1 MGEGLKT
8 AAARP
13 VASGFRVPE
22 ILRFFRVPDP
32 LLGLVDAS
40 GCASLRSSHLQVIS
54 ICILK
59 KWRLWCLDIKNAP
72 LQAEP
77 PRRDVFPQAPP
88 DGESSDSRRFW
99 ELNAPA
105 FGLFDAPVVFRRTLR
120 KFPLNSVES
129 LKAVGLIYKGSSFDP
144 CLYFIFD

>member
-40 GCASLRSSHLQVIS
+40 GCASPRSSHLQVIS
-54 ICILK
+54 ISFFLK

-72 LQAEP
+72 LQTEP
-77 PRRDVFPQAPP
+77 PRTDVFPQAPP
-88 DGESSDSRRFW
+88 GGESSDSRRFW
-99 ELNAPA
+99 KLNAPA
-105 FGLFDAPVVFRRTLR
+105 CGPFDAPD
-120 KFPLNSVES
+120 PVE
-129 LKAVGLIYKGSSFDP
+129 ISFK
-144 CLYFIFD
+144 